1 MKILLLCVGRLK
13 EDYWQAAEAEY
24 LKRLSRFASFEIKET
39 KDDAALCAAVPAKA
53 HVVALDERGEA
64 LSSEEIARKIIAAEE
79 SHGGGAPLVF
89 VIGGADGLPD
99 VLRKRA
105 QKVISF
111 GRITLPHRIARVVL
125 VEQLYR
131 AYSLLRGE
139 PYHK

>member
-1 MKILLLCVGRLK
+1 VKIAIVCVGRLK
-13 EDYWQAAEAEY
+13 EEYWQAAEAEY
-24 LKRLSRFASFEIKET
+24 LKRLRRFATIEIKEA
-39 KDDAALCAAVPAKA
+39 KDDAALAAAIPPRA
-53 HVVALDERGEA
+53 HVFAMDERGEQ

-79 SHGGGAPLVF
+79 SHGGGAPVAF
-89 VIGGADGLPD
+89 VIGGAEGLPPAI
-99 VLRKRA
+99 REGAKR
-105 QKVISF
+105 VIAF